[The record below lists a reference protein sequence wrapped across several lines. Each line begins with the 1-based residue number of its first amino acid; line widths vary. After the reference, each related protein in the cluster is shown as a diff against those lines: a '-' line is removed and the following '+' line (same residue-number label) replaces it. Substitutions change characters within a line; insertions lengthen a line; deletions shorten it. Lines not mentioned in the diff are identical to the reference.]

1 MILRRLSKH
10 IKEQNWFAVVLDFLI
25 VVLGVFMALQ
35 VQEWAAHRAKAG
47 ETQEYF
53 TRLGKEYT
61 ELSIAQ
67 REASNKYDIYYRNG
81 INFIALLVNSENN
94 DKRDGDDKDDNAT
107 LSTLVGETFYVVI
120 PQQIPAVLQEMISA
134 GNKVVDGFWEECR
147 LVPCLACNM
156 VRHLIFSLVWLTINY
171 TKLGFK
177 IGAPAKTV

>member
-1 MILRRLSKH
+1 MILRRLSIH

-35 VQEWAAHRAKAG
+35 VQEWAAHRAKAA

-53 TRLGKEYT
+53 MRLGKEFT

-81 INFIALLVNSENN
+81 INFTALLVNSENN
-94 DKRDGDDKDDNAT
+94 DKGDKDDNAT
-107 LSTLVGETFYVVI
+107 LSTLAGETFFVVT

-134 GNKVVDGFWEECR
+134 G
-147 LVPCLACNM
+147 
-156 VRHLIFSLVWLTINY
+156 
-171 TKLGFK
+171 KLGL
-177 IGAPAKTV
+177 IEDSELRASLLKTRHVYSG